1 MSVLGSW
8 AVLSHEVGTRWI
20 HFAMSS
26 MNLSAL
32 LSGNGARDCG
42 GAVSYSMPA
51 GSLVVV
57 T

>member
-8 AVLSHEVGTRWI
+8 AVLSHEVGMRWI